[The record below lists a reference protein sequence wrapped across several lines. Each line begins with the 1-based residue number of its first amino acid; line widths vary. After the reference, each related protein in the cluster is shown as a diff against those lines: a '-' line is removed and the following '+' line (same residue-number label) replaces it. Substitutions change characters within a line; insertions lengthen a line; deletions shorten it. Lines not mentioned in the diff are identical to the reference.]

1 LEDWQEHVP
10 SLASSFPNCKAGGWK
25 SGRDFLRIDGAV
37 TGAERGSLVN
47 EFNEDLNKVKIFLIS
62 SRAGGIGINLCSANR
77 VSFFGGKKSLLPVLI
92 QLSLPIPIFEK
103 VVLFDSTF
111 NPTIMSQ
118 AVSIR

>member
-1 LEDWQEHVP
+1 LDFIQDVLALEDWQKHVP

-77 VSFFGGKKSLLPVLI
+77 VSFFSGKKSYLSFLLYF
-92 QLSLPIPIFEK
+92 SLAYPNMRK
-103 VVLFDSTF
+103 GGTL
-111 NPTIMSQ
+111 
-118 AVSIR
+118 